1 MYTLLLYADVRVTF
15 LGTEIP
21 DHAVIRLGYINVDDN
36 QYVHCVTNNTDC
48 CTNNQEAGWYYPNG
62 TQLPTNESG
71 VAFYSTKGQG
81 EVRLN
86 RKVGQGSPEDAGI
99 YHCELPDAS
108 GVTQFRYVGIYNRPS
123 GT

>member
-1 MYTLLLYADVRVTF
+1 MSTLSIYADIRVTF
-15 LGTEIP
+15 LATEIP
-21 DHAVIRLGYINVDDN
+21 DHAVIRLGYIRVDQNDS
-36 QYVHCVTNNTDC
+36 VHCVTNNTDC
-48 CTNNQEAGWYYPNG
+48 CENNQEAGWYYPNG
-62 TQLPTNESG
+62 TQLSTNESG

-86 RKVGQGSPEDAGI
+86 RKPGQGSPEDAGI